1 MLGRRENLPRVTPTR
16 RVRRTSHARLQRRV
30 EASSSEVGVGT
41 VLENPSTRA
50 AYELVERLGSG
61 SFADTFRA
69 QTSTGDEVAV
79 KTLTLRSGKRG
90 GMNGGFK
97 AVELF
102 ERECATLR
110 SMRHPNVPEYLD
122 SFSLDTADDR
132 RYVLVQRLARG
143 STLQQRVESGWR
155 PTEVEIKSVL
165 RQLLEVAKYCCAL
178 RPPVIH
184 RDIKPA
190 NVVLDHDGM
199 VNVVDFGSAAAAAIE
214 DPLGGF
220 GSTIVG
226 TFGYMAPEVMM
237 RQSSVRS
244 DQYGIGSTILYL
256 LSGRPP
262 SGFAMERLKI
272 NFDDVYIEDRQLRR
286 VVERLLEPSPE
297 DRWRDPQE
305 ALDALDAKP
314 PMVSGRNFRRRPND
328 IDVLAPSGLVAL
340 EDPYSQVA
348 LQSVRPTGAPKPKT
362 MVTEL
367 VRDRGNSVSIIIPP
381 SGANGAILY
390 KAFFGITWTGIT
402 ALWTVGVLSAGAWF
416 MALFSIPFWGIGANL
431 SGEVLQAFLAKG
443 EVFIDGKNFRVISEG
458 GGMKFM
464 EKTGD
469 TDAVE
474 GAFVRGD
481 GVIYLKLEDD
491 SVVPIL
497 ASMSRKEAEYIASE
511 INAHLDERP

>member
-132 RYVLVQRLARG
+132 RYVLVHRLARG

-314 PMVSGRNFRRRPND
+314 PMVSGRNFRRRPSD
-328 IDVLAPSGLVAL
+328 IDVLAPSGSGRPGRSVLAGSVAVGAPDWGAET
-340 EDPYSQVA
+340 EDNGHGTSSRSRKFGVDHHSTFRGERRYPV
-348 LQSVRPTGAPKPKT
+348 QSVFWDH
-362 MVTEL
+362 V
-367 VRDRGNSVSIIIPP
+367 DRNHRVVDSWSALRWCVVHGVILNTVLGHRREPLRRSS
-381 SGANGAILY
+381 SG
-390 KAFFGITWTGIT
+390 F
-402 ALWTVGVLSAGAWF
+402 
-416 MALFSIPFWGIGANL
+416 P
-431 SGEVLQAFLAKG
+431 
-443 EVFIDGKNFRVISEG
+443 SEG
-458 GGMKFM
+458 
-464 EKTGD
+464 
-469 TDAVE
+469 
-474 GAFVRGD
+474 
-481 GVIYLKLEDD
+481 
-491 SVVPIL
+491 
-497 ASMSRKEAEYIASE
+497 
-511 INAHLDERP
+511 